1 MNFCNKSEKFY
12 ILLSSSI
19 NYCDNAC
26 ISLHFLNEE
35 SLTVESD
42 NLLSVSESSICLY
55 INNEYQIIKIHDK
68 CKQEIQKLQTLYKKA
83 CAYEIKN

>member
-68 CKQEIQKLQTLYKKA
+68 CKQEIQNYRLFLKSM
-83 CAYEIKN
+83 CI

>member
-26 ISLHFLNEE
+26 ISLHFLNE
-35 SLTVESD
+35 ESD

-68 CKQEIQKLQTLYKKA
+68 CKQEIQKLQTLFKKA